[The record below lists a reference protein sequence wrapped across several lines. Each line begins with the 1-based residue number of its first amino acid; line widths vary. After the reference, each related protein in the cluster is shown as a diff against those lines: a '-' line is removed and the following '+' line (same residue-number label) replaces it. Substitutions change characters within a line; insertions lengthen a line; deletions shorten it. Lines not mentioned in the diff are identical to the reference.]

1 MEKLIITEAQVK
13 DVLSRIL
20 NEESSKVRREEFNR
34 VQFKIDELQNS
45 LNDTLKELRKL
56 DDCVPSGLKSV
67 CNSRVNGISSNL
79 NSAQKILTQL
89 KEKIKSHKKSLYSQ
103 SIEEKKK

>member
-1 MEKLIITEAQVK
+1 MEKLIITEEQVK
-13 DVLSRIL
+13 NALQQIL
-20 NEESSKVRREEFNR
+20 NEESSKVKREEINR

-56 DDCVPSGLKSV
+56 DDCVPSGLRSV
-67 CNSRVNGISSNL
+67 CNGRVSGISSNL
-79 NSAQKILTQL
+79 QSAQKLIIQL
-89 KEKIKSHKKSLYSQ
+89 KEKIKLHKKSLYSQ

>member
-1 MEKLIITEAQVK
+1 MEKLVITEEQVK
-13 DVLSRIL
+13 NALQQIL
-20 NEESSKVRREEFNR
+20 NEESSKVKREEINR

-56 DDCVPSGLKSV
+56 DDCVPSGLRSV
-67 CNSRVNGISSNL
+67 CNGRVSGISSNL
-79 NSAQKILTQL
+79 QSAQKLIIQL
-89 KEKIKSHKKSLYSQ
+89 KEKIKLHKKSLYSQ

>member
-20 NEESSKVRREEFNR
+20 NEESSKVRREEINR

>member
-1 MEKLIITEAQVK
+1 MEKLVITEEQVK
-13 DVLSRIL
+13 NALQQIL
-20 NEESSKVRREEFNR
+20 NEESSKVKREEINR

-56 DDCVPSGLKSV
+56 DDCVPSGLRGV
-67 CNSRVNGISSNL
+67 CNGRVSGISSNL
-79 NSAQKILTQL
+79 QSAQKLIIQL
-89 KEKIKSHKKSLYSQ
+89 KEKIKLHKKSLFSQ

>member
-1 MEKLIITEAQVK
+1 MEKLVITEEQVK
-13 DVLSRIL
+13 NALQQIL
-20 NEESSKVRREEFNR
+20 MEESSKVKREEINR

-56 DDCVPSGLKSV
+56 DDCVPSGLRSV
-67 CNSRVNGISSNL
+67 CNGRVSGISSNL
-79 NSAQKILTQL
+79 HSAQKLISQL
-89 KEKIKSHKKSLYSQ
+89 KEKIKLHKKSLYSQ

>member
-20 NEESSKVRREEFNR
+20 NEETSKVRREEINR

>member
-20 NEESSKVRREEFNR
+20 NEESSKVRREEINR

-89 KEKIKSHKKSLYSQ
+89 KEKIKIHKKSLYSQ

>member
-20 NEESSKVRREEFNR
+20 NEESSKVRREEINR

-67 CNSRVNGISSNL
+67 CNTRVNGISSNL